1 MGWISVIDSEEA
13 HAGGSFRL
21 GVRMRTISRFI
32 VLAALSACATPASDA
47 GLRTWSS
54 EESSN
59 FPAARGLVRPEDGLV
74 LRDGR
79 IVVADQ
85 ERGLRVIA
93 ADGSTRSFGR
103 FAAAGYVH
111 TPPAEPAGPNGVS
124 LEPDGIHA
132 LVADVFTGEIYRVNL
147 ETEATQRVY
156 THEFGVNTAVS
167 DSTGAIWF
175 TQSTEN
181 RRGPQSV
188 ARLFEPFD
196 RFSTDGA
203 LYRIAPP
210 SRDGALAPA
219 RRVLGGLSFA
229 NGIAIDEARGRIYL
243 AETLGDRVTAYR
255 ISVASGDLTDPRVLA
270 TITAP
275 DNVELDEHGRLWVAS
290 PVKSAVYVVEPDGR
304 ATTTVFRV
312 HTVKSERAVEEWSR
326 RKAAREPLL
335 DLFAPDL
342 WAPMPGAA
350 TGVILTPGGG
360 PVYVSGLGDALI
372 KLDR

>member
-1 MGWISVIDSEEA
+1 MRPISCFIA
-13 HAGGSFRL
+13 LAG
-21 GVRMRTISRFI
+21 
-32 VLAALSACATPASDA
+32 LSACATSASDQ
-47 GLRTWSS
+47 GLRTWSF

-59 FPAARGLVRPEDGLV
+59 FPTANGLVRPEDGLV

-85 ERGLRVIA
+85 ELGLRVIA

-103 FAAAGYVH
+103 FATSRYVH
-111 TPPAEPAGPNGVS
+111 APPAQPAGPNGVS

-147 ETEATQRVY
+147 ESEATEQIY

-196 RFSTDGA
+196 KYTTDGA

-210 SRDGALAPA
+210 SRNGTRAPA
-219 RRVLGGLSFA
+219 RRVLSGLSFA

-243 AETLGDRVTAYR
+243 AETLGDRITAYR
-255 ISVASGDLTDPRVLA
+255 LSVASGHIADPRVLA
-270 TITAP
+270 TMTAP
-275 DNVELDEHGRLWVAS
+275 DNVELDEHGRLWIAS
-290 PVKSAVYVVEPDGR
+290 PVTSAVYVVDPDSG

-312 HTVKSERAVEEWSR
+312 HTVKSERAVAEWNR

-335 DLFAPDL
+335 ELFAPDM

-360 PVYVSGLGDALI
+360 PVYVSGLGDALMR
-372 KLDR
+372 LDR

>member
-1 MGWISVIDSEEA
+1 
-13 HAGGSFRL
+13 
-21 GVRMRTISRFI
+21 
-32 VLAALSACATPASDA
+32 
-47 GLRTWSS
+47 LRTWSF

-59 FPAARGLVRPEDGLV
+59 FPAEKGLVRPEDGLV

-79 IVVADQ
+79 VVVADQ
-85 ERGLRVIA
+85 DNGLRVIA
-93 ADGSTRSFGR
+93 ADGSIRPFGR
-103 FAAAGYVH
+103 FAAARYTH
-111 TPPAEPAGPNGVS
+111 SPPALPAGPNGVS

-147 ETEATQRVY
+147 ETEATEQIY

-196 RFSTDGA
+196 KYSADGA

-210 SRDGALAPA
+210 SPQGARAPA
-219 RRVLGGLSFA
+219 RRVLAGLSFA
-229 NGIAIDEARGRIYL
+229 NGIAIDEARSRIYL
-243 AETLGDRVTAYR
+243 AETMGDRITAYR
-255 ISVASGDLTDPRVLA
+255 LSVTSGDLADPRVLA
-270 TITAP
+270 TMSAP
-275 DNVELDEHGRLWVAS
+275 DNVELDEQGRLWVAS
-290 PVKSAVYVVEPDGR
+290 PVKSAVYVVDPDSG

-312 HTVKSERAVEEWSR
+312 HTAKSERAVAEWDR

-350 TGVILTPGGG
+350 TGVILTPGAG